1 MNSDLSRTFVKQVRH
16 SIAEHHLP
24 RITRCLRLLSEEEIW
39 WRPNRASNSVG
50 NLVLHLSGNVRQ
62 WVIAGLGRRPDVRD
76 RKQEFAERGPVAR
89 RELIGILSATVNQ
102 AARVIARLDT

>member
-1 MNSDLSRTFVKQVRH
+1 MPVRNLGLAGPLLKQARH

-24 RITRCLRLLSEEEIW
+24 RITRCLRLLSDAEVW

-62 WVIAGLGRRPDVRD
+62 WIISGMGGAPDIRD
-76 RKQEFAERGPVAR
+76 RDREFAETGPLSR
-89 RELIGILSATVNQ
+89 RDLIH
-102 AARVIARLDT
+102 RLRS